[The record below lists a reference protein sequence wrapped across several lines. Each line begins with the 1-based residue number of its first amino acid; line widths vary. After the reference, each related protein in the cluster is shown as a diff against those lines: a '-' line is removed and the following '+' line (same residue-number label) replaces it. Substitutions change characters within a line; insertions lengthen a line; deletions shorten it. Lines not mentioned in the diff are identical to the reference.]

1 LGLAFFIPTFAP
13 DFRVGNVAAHKDPMR
28 MIDYNPIPIRLWA
41 FIPPGT
47 NVLGF
52 IAQPREFVNIL
63 FCDGS
68 SAIVRRHPTAVSD
81 TGNARLYGES
91 GAGLRFFS
99 FSSLGLS
106 QIKPIWNKAMAE
118 GIGGSKYPVL
128 RHFTK
133 NTGKSG
139 ILCHHA
145 MYEIWHGQRPEGY
158 ELHHLNRDKFDWSAD
173 NLILL
178 QKGREHANADARQK
192 LIESVVH
199 DLHRLSHAYL
209 RHLTL
214 LPGNDFLAEIET
226 LNVEHNLNNK

>member
-1 LGLAFFIPTFAP
+1 ML
-13 DFRVGNVAAHKDPMR
+13 
-28 MIDYNPIPIRLWA
+28 DYNPIPIRSWA
-41 FIPPGT
+41 FIRPGT

-52 IAQPREFVNIL
+52 IAQPEEFVNIL

-68 SAIVRRHPTAVSD
+68 SAIARRHPTAVGKA
-81 TGNARLYGES
+81 GNSRLYGEG

-99 FSSLGLS
+99 LSKFGLAE
-106 QIKPIWNKAMAE
+106 IKPDWQKSWAE
-118 GIGGSKYPVL
+118 GIGGSKYPRL
-128 RHFTK
+128 RNFI
-133 NTGKSG
+133 TGSSKGG

-145 MYEIWHGQRPEGY
+145 MYEIWHGLRPEGY
-158 ELHHLNRDKFDWSAD
+158 ELHHLNRDKFDWSDD
-173 NLILL
+173 NLILR

-192 LIESVVH
+192 LVESVVH

-226 LNVEHNLNNK
+226 LNVQYNQRI